1 MKARLANIV
10 AVSLGLLLAG
20 APALA
25 QQTDNTASPTS
36 NVLVGNPQLKDFS
49 LKGTV
54 TRPAPAPTGQPPAE
68 QQRPPARTAM
78 PTPTQPAP
86 QTVAPEVSSRSIPQ
100 APSPRPEAATS
111 SPRVDLPE
119 LPPQESLS
127 DQTALPQDTF
137 APPSEQSPA
146 PPAAASSMSLPALL
160 TILPWIIAALVLA
173 GAVAWF
179 MLRPRQRESYGTA
192 AGTIDLFDAPAP
204 DPQPAAAPPPA
215 APQPVPA
222 QPRVQAP
229 PSPTP
234 GAPTAPPS
242 GIVSTS
248 LRPWLE
254 LEFNPDR
261 AVVDDKKAAV
271 AFELSVYNSGSMPA
285 RDVLLEAS
293 LFNAG
298 PMQDEQ
304 IKLFFDNPIG
314 KADPIP
320 VIAPMKRITVNTA
333 VFLAKD
339 QLRPIEL
346 EGRTFFVPMVAFNAI
361 YSWGAKRGQT
371 STSYLVG
378 KETTG
383 EKLAPFRLDLGP
395 RIFRG
400 LGARQ
405 HELLLRR

>member
-20 APALA
+20 SPALA
-25 QQTDNTASPTS
+25 QQTENTATPTS
-36 NVLVGNPQLKDFS
+36 NVLVGDPQLRNFS
-49 LKGTV
+49 LEGNV
-54 TRPAPAPTGQPPAE
+54 TRPAPAPTAQAPA
-68 QQRPPARTAM
+68 QQHRTPTRPATST
-78 PTPTQPAP
+78 PTPTAP
-86 QTVAPEVSSRSIPQ
+86 RTAAPDESSRRTAQ
-100 APSPRPEAATS
+100 ATTPPLQAATPT
-111 SPRVDLPE
+111 PRVDLPE
-119 LPPQESLS
+119 LPPQDSLA

-137 APPSEQSPA
+137 APPPAQSPA

-160 TILPWIIAALVLA
+160 SIIPWIIAALALG
-173 GAVAWF
+173 GAIAWF
-179 MLRPRQRESYGTA
+179 MLRPRPRESYGT

-204 DPQPAAAPPPA
+204 DPQPAVAPPPPT
-215 APQPVPA
+215 PQPVPA

-234 GAPTAPPS
+234 AAPTAPSS

-304 IKLFFDNPIG
+304 IKLFFDNPVG

-361 YSWGAKRGQT
+361 YSWGANRGQT

-378 KETTG
+378 KETKG

-405 HELLLRR
+405 HELLLRK